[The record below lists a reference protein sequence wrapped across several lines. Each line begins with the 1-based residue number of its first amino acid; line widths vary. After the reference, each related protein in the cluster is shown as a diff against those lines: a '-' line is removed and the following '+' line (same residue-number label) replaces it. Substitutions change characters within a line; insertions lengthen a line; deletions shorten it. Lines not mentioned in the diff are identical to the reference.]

1 VLASAPRKESFRV
14 VMEFLECL
22 HLRELAIGKMVHGL
36 RTKKFTAALAVAA
49 MLALVIISAV
59 PPGSTWPSVV

>member
-1 VLASAPRKESFRV
+1 
-14 VMEFLECL
+14 MEFLECL